1 MMRALVNDT
10 LIYSITTL
18 LAKLLSIGLTI
29 FLARGLEKA
38 DFAVFDLAMV
48 VGLMTSHVVGLQ
60 FSQGFCR
67 LWSEADSAQ
76 ERQQLFGTT
85 LAWTLLTG
93 TVILVV
99 LLAFQGPLTRVF
111 FSDPVYRPVLV
122 GSAIY
127 TLLLAI
133 SNFFRVYWRYK
144 RSVILY
150 NVSILVDISV
160 SLAVSMVGILLMGQD
175 VSFVFVALSLGALSS
190 LLPILV
196 DDRSDY
202 QISLSAGASRD
213 LARFSLPLLA
223 SVMLTDGYTFANR
236 FFSQA
241 NVDLDEMALFSFAAR
256 FATVPTVLT
265 LGLQIAITPLV
276 YQRHGDP
283 STPGDLGRILGWV
296 VMVYGAVLGI
306 TSAFATPLAIL
317 LGGADYAAAG
327 AYLSLLTAAAIFQ
340 QAPVFAFGMLIHKRT
355 DVQLYLVCA
364 SLVIMLGLLSAGA
377 AVADVW
383 GIAAGTMLASF
394 LTGIAWFHVS
404 DRFYALTLT
413 WTRFTV
419 ACVLLLGLPL
429 GGAWLDTTL
438 ADQPHFDAGALG
450 LRALAGLTACGMIY
464 ALLCDLLR
472 AKPAPIAT

>member
-10 LIYSITTL
+10 LIYSVTTL
-18 LAKLLSIGLTI
+18 LAKLLSVGLTI
-29 FLARGLEKA
+29 FLARSLEKA
-38 DFAVFDLAMV
+38 DFAVFDVAMV
-48 VGLMTSHVVGLQ
+48 VALMTSHVVGLQ

-93 TVILVV
+93 AVILLV
-99 LLAFQGPLTRVF
+99 LLALQAPLTQVF
-111 FSDPVYRPVLV
+111 FSDPAYRFVLV
-122 GSAIY
+122 GGAIY
-127 TLLLAI
+127 TVVLAI

-144 RSVILY
+144 RSVTLY
-150 NVSILVDISV
+150 NISILVDISV
-160 SLAVSMVGILLMGQD
+160 SLAVSMVGILLIGQD
-175 VSFVFVALSLGALSS
+175 VGFVFIALSLGALSS

-196 DDRSDY
+196 DNRSDY
-202 QISLSAGASRD
+202 QISLSAGVSRD

-223 SVMLTDGYTFANR
+223 SVMLTNGYTFANR
-236 FFSQA
+236 FFAQA

-283 STPGDLGRILGWV
+283 STPEDLGRILGWV
-296 VMVYGAVLGI
+296 VMIYGAVLCI
-306 TSAFATPLAIL
+306 TSVFATPLSIL

-340 QAPVFAFGMLIHKRT
+340 QAPAFAFGMLIRKRT
-355 DVQLYLVCA
+355 KVQLYLVCA

-383 GIAAGTMLASF
+383 GIAAATMLASF
-394 LTGIAWFHVS
+394 LAGMAWLHAS
-404 DRFYALTLT
+404 DRFYPLTLP
-413 WTRFTV
+413 WARFTA
-419 ACVLLLGLPL
+419 ACMFLLGLPL
-429 GGAWLDTTL
+429 IGAWLDTAL
-438 ADQPHFDAGALG
+438 ADQPHLATRTLG
-450 LRALAGLTACGMIY
+450 LRALAGLTACGAIY
-464 ALLCDLLR
+464 ALLSVLLR
-472 AKPAPIAT
+472 AKPASVVT